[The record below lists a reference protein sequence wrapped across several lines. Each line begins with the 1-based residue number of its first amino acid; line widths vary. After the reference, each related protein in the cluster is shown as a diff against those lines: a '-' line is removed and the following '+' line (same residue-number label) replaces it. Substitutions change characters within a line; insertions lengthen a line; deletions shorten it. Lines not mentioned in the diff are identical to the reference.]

1 VVKLLFISLLLSLLL
16 PLSACLST
24 ATVLEEPVTFKS
36 TDNSPKRVVIMPFYN
51 RTEKEGLEVTVRES
65 FYNHFS
71 SKNFHDVELHE
82 IDGSIQALEK
92 LYSKPWQ
99 DISALELGNFFNADF
114 IIYGDV
120 KIFNKMYLLLY
131 SQMALQ
137 LEVTM
142 IDVISGN
149 VCFSKTVEKTLRCGD
164 IPLSPL
170 SVFSVAFRSGLNI
183 KESRIIDLA
192 DKVSRAFAESIPEP
206 ASSTEEFWG
215 VTIQIASFAEKE
227 RALQTIKELNKK
239 GFALRMEEVVFNN
252 KTWYRIMGGP
262 YLETTAREIK
272 ETIADGK
279 RFHPIVIHTSSAES

>member
-1 VVKLLFISLLLSLLL
+1 MVKLLLLSLLLSLLL

-24 ATVLEEPVTFKS
+24 ATVIEEPLSLPSK
-36 TDNSPKRVVIMPFYN
+36 DNSPKRVVVMPFYN
-51 RTEKEGLEVTVRES
+51 QTEKEGLEVAVRES

-92 LYSKPWQ
+92 LYAKPWQ
-99 DISALELGNFFNADF
+99 DISVAELGNFFNADF

-120 KIFNKMYLLLY
+120 KIFRKIYLLFY
-131 SQMALQ
+131 SQMSLQ

-142 IDVISGN
+142 IDAVNDN
-149 VCFSKTVEKTLRCGD
+149 VCFSETVEKTLRCGD

-170 SVFSVAFRSGLNI
+170 AIFSVAFRSGLNI

-192 DKVSRAFAESIPEP
+192 DKVSRVFAENIPEP
-206 ASSTEEFWG
+206 ALSTEEFPG

-227 RALQTIKELNKK
+227 RALQTIKELDEK

-279 RFHPIVIHTSSAES
+279 RFYPIVIHTSSAES